1 MITLQ
6 RRNRDKAMALSLFY
20 TAKRRIFT
28 DNKQI
33 VYILLPEFAA
43 IFAFVPAIAAA
54 GCQRPPAADMPR
66 TAAAVPLCPPPS

>member
-6 RRNRDKAMALSLFY
+6 RGNRDKAMALSLFY

-54 GCQRPPAADMPR
+54 G
-66 TAAAVPLCPPPS
+66 